1 MYSHASGTCCGNLS
15 ILIFTEIYINWD
27 LNYALLLYFDSF
39 FWGGGG
45 ESSFFIPSFGT
56 SMTEKYKAGQSS
68 VK

>member
-1 MYSHASGTCCGNLS
+1 MRSYF
-15 ILIFTEIYINWD
+15 ILT
-27 LNYALLLYFDSF
+27 LF

-45 ESSFFIPSFGT
+45 VYSFFIPSFGT

>member
-1 MYSHASGTCCGNLS
+1 MRSYF
-15 ILIFTEIYINWD
+15 ILT
-27 LNYALLLYFDSF
+27 LF
-39 FWGGGG
+39 FGGGGGGGG

>member
-27 LNYALLLYFDSF
+27 LNYALLILTLFL
-39 FWGGGG
+39 GGGG